1 MAEFKLMR
9 SDRNRTKH
17 DKVMRCIRIL
27 EDLYGTPEASLI
39 DPIDLLVETILSQNT
54 SDVNSIRAFGRL
66 KSAYPDY
73 DLLLKAPED
82 EISGHIRIGGLP
94 DIKAH
99 RIKGALL
106 KIKKDAGS
114 IDLSFLKGMDKDAAR
129 DYLLSIPGIGPKTAA
144 VVLLFSFGMPFMPVD
159 THVNRVSR
167 RLGLVPEDINIKE
180 AERILE
186 EITPPDKYLSLHLNL
201 IRHGRLICKAREP
214 IHDQCNLRPVCDYY
228 QRATSLK

>member
-1 MAEFKLMR
+1 MPNEQ
-9 SDRNRTKH
+9 SRTEP
-17 DKVMRCIRIL
+17 DKVTKCIRIL
-27 EDLYGTPEASLI
+27 EELYGTPEASVI
-39 DPIDLLVETILSQNT
+39 DPVDLLVETILSQNT

-73 DLLLKAPED
+73 ELLLKAPED
-82 EISGHIRIGGLP
+82 EISEHIRIGGLP

-114 IDLSFLKGMDKDAAR
+114 IDLGFLKGMDKDSAR
-129 DYLLSIPGIGPKTAA
+129 NYLLSIPGIGPKTAA
-144 VVLLFSFGMPFMPVD
+144 VVLLFSFGIPFMPVD

-167 RLGLVPEDINIKE
+167 RLGLVPEDASIEK

-186 EITPPDKYLSLHLNL
+186 EITPPDKYLTLHLNL
-201 IRHGRLICKAREP
+201 IRHGRLICKARDP
-214 IHDQCNLRPVCDYY
+214 KHDQCSLRPICDYY
-228 QRATSLK
+228 LQATSLK